1 MFVLGLQAPPN
12 TISYLIIGY
21 AIIGGI
27 GLLYALS
34 LLLRQRS
41 LKRDLDVIERLYFD
55 DDES

>member
-1 MFVLGLQAPPN
+1 MFVLALQAPPD
-12 TISYLIIGY
+12 TTGYLIVGY

-41 LKRDLDVIERLYFD
+41 LKHDLDVIERLHL